1 MENSGR
7 KSYFRLSKLF
17 EVVVYLKAVERQK
30 VFTCN
35 QIFSGETFHSLKDRD
50 NITDVNDTICF

>member
-17 EVVVYLKAVERQK
+17 EAVVYLKAVERQK
-30 VFTCN
+30 VFTCY
-35 QIFSGETFHSLKDRD
+35 QIFSGETFHSLNDCD
-50 NITDVNDTICF
+50 NITDANDTICF